1 MPVST
6 TVKLLN
12 KYGLHQRPAM
22 KVIETSSRFK
32 SDITLVKTDGRRCN
46 AKSII
51 EVIMLAAECGE
62 ELGLEA
68 KGPDEVQAAEAM
80 KDLFGAKFHLNEE

>member
-1 MPVST
+1 VPVST

-32 SDITLVKTDGRRCN
+32 SEITLVKDGRRCN

-62 ELGLEA
+62 ELGLET
-68 KGPDEVQAAEAM
+68 KGPDEAEAAEAM
-80 KDLFGAKFHLNEE
+80 RVLFGAKFHLNEE

>member
-6 TVKLLN
+6 KVKLLN

-22 KVIETSSRFK
+22 KVIETSTRFK
-32 SDITLVKTDGRRCN
+32 SDIALIKDGRRCN

-68 KGPDEVQAAEAM
+68 SGPDEAEAAKAM
-80 KDLFGAKFHLNEE
+80 ADLFQAKFHLNEE

>member
-1 MPVST
+1 MPVKA

-22 KVIETSSRFK
+22 KVIETSGRFK
-32 SDITLVKTDGRRCN
+32 SEIHLIKDGRRCN

-62 ELGLEA
+62 TLGLETN
-68 KGPDEVQAAEAM
+68 GPDEEEASRAM
-80 KDLFGAKFHLNEE
+80 QDLFAGKFNLNEE